1 MREFNSRYD
10 NGTAMIHRFH
20 GGKARHIK
28 HQVSTHLDEEWPDVV
43 VIQCGGNDLPTS
55 RHNPK
60 PVLEIANHIMDIVE
74 VCRTYDVQEIIV
86 CSVLPREQ
94 AFLQLRRKELN
105 DVLRNVCSLQNIH
118 FLDND
123 RQAEK
128 DRNIV
133 LSKHIDGDGVH
144 LNGEGSDLLR
154 DNIVDLLNSLDC

>member
-1 MREFNSRYD
+1 MRELNNRYV
-10 NGTAMIHRFH
+10 NGTASIHRFH

-28 HQVSTHLDEEWPDVV
+28 HQISTHLDEEWPDIV

-55 RHNPK
+55 RQNPK
-60 PVLEIANHIMDIVE
+60 PILEIANHIMDIVE
-74 VCRTYDVQEIIV
+74 VCRTYDVKEIIV

-105 DVLRNVCSLQNIH
+105 DVLRELCFVQNVH

-123 RQAEK
+123 RQMVKE
-128 DRNIV
+128 RNIV
-133 LSKHIDGDGVH
+133 LSQHIDGDGVH

-154 DNIVDLLNSLDC
+154 DNIVDLLNSFDC

>member
-1 MREFNSRYD
+1 MRELNNKYVKGSAF
-10 NGTAMIHRFH
+10 IHRFH

-28 HQVSTHLDEEWPDVV
+28 HQISTHLDEEWPDIV

-55 RHNPK
+55 RQNPK
-60 PVLEIANHIMDIVE
+60 PILEIANHIMDIVE
-74 VCRTYDVQEIIV
+74 VCRTYNVKEIVV

-105 DVLRNVCSLQNIH
+105 DVLRDLCSVQNIH

-123 RQAEK
+123 RQKEK
-128 DRNIV
+128 ERNIV

-154 DNIVDLLNSLDC
+154 DNIVDLLNTLD

>member
-1 MREFNSRYD
+1 MEKLDISN
-10 NGTAMIHRFH
+10 
-20 GGKARHIK
+20 IK
-28 HQVSTHLDEEWPDVV
+28 SPPIWVRNWPDTV
-43 VIQCGGNDLPTS
+43 VIQCGGNDLATS
-55 RHNPK
+55 RQNPK

-74 VCRTYDVQEIIV
+74 VCRSYDVKEIVV
-86 CSVLPREQ
+86 CSALPREQ

-105 DVLRNVCSLQNIH
+105 DLLRDLCALQNIH

-123 RQAEK
+123 RQREK

-154 DNIVDLLNSLDC
+154 DNIVDLLNTLD